1 MSQQSFPASVIM
13 PPAPKPANP
22 GDPRWSERFMLNAVP
37 ARLHL
42 SLYGWLCALALT
54 VIPLAAPAASTDAA
68 DPIDRIL
75 IVVNDEIITA
85 REVET
90 RVSSIRARLT
100 TQKVNLPPNDI
111 LRRQVMERM
120 VAERLQQQAARQL
133 GFTVSDERLDQAIQQ
148 IAKQNQK
155 SPEDL
160 RREYEKQPGG
170 IRAFREELRGQLL
183 VQQLVERE
191 VNNRVFVSE
200 VEVENFLAARSGRD
214 GGIEYNISHILLGLP
229 ESASPEVIDR
239 ARQKA
244 EGLLAELRQ
253 GADFGQLA
261 VANSQGQ
268 NALEGGGLGWKQAG
282 QLPDLFVSALRT
294 LKPGTVSDVLRSPGG
309 FHILRLNDQR
319 GGGAALKVTQTRARH
334 ILIKTGELVTPR
346 EALRRI
352 EQLRERILNGADFA
366 ETARANSEDVGS
378 AANGGDLNWI
388 NPGQTVPD
396 FEKVMNALK
405 PGELSAPVK
414 SPFGVHLIQV
424 LERRERDVSQER
436 EAATAR
442 NQIHSRKADERYEQ
456 WLRQL
461 RDEAFVEYRLDPEKA
476 EAAGESR

>member
-1 MSQQSFPASVIM
+1 
-13 PPAPKPANP
+13 
-22 GDPRWSERFMLNAVP
+22 MLNAFP
-37 ARLHL
+37 YRLL
-42 SLYGWLCALALT
+42 PILFVVLLTLPFALMTHVAG
-54 VIPLAAPAASTDAA
+54 AEAA

-90 RVSSIRARLT
+90 RVAAVRARLAS
-100 TQKVNLPPNDI
+100 QKVSLPPDDI

-133 GFTVSDERLDQAIQQ
+133 GFTVSDERLDQAIRRV
-148 IAKQNQK
+148 AEQNRK

-160 RREYEKQPGG
+160 RRESEKEPGG
-170 IRAFREELRGQLL
+170 YRAFREELRGQLL

-200 VEVENFLAARSGRD
+200 AEVENFLATQAGRD
-214 GGIEYNISHILLGLP
+214 GGVEYNISHILLGLP
-229 ESASPEVIDR
+229 ESASPEVIAR
-239 ARQKA
+239 AKQRA
-244 EGLLAELRQ
+244 EGLLAELRK

-282 QLPDLFVSALRT
+282 QLPDLFVNALRT
-294 LKPGTVSDVLRSPGG
+294 LQPGTVSEVLRSPSG
-309 FHILRLNDQR
+309 FHILRLNDRR
-319 GGGAALKVTQTRARH
+319 GGGEALKVTQTRVRH
-334 ILIKTGELVTPR
+334 ILIKTGELVPPN
-346 EALRRI
+346 EAQRRI
-352 EQLRERILNGADFA
+352 EQLRERIVDGANFA
-366 ETARANSEDVGS
+366 ETARAHSEDVGS
-378 AANGGDLNWI
+378 AANGGNLGWM
-388 NPGQTVPD
+388 NPGQTVPE
-396 FEKVMNALK
+396 FEKAMNALK

-424 LERRERDVSQER
+424 QERRERDVSQER

-442 NQIHSRKADERYEQ
+442 QQLHARKADERYEQ

-461 RDEAFVEYRLDPEKA
+461 RDEAFVEYRLDAK
-476 EAAGESR
+476 